1 MSEKICREEESAIT
15 EIQLRAANLRIAKVK
30 AEKEFIDAR
39 GKEVTPE
46 EKAAIQ
52 KKRHQIL
59 YQLELEG
66 AEIEREFI
74 EKYRSKLAG
83 LSVRYPGLNLEGA
96 AGCPFCT
103 TCITSCLECVTS
115 CTACVACSNDVF

>member
-1 MSEKICREEESAIT
+1 MSEPIIRDELSLIDL
-15 EIQLRAANLRIAKVK
+15 QLRAAALRISKIK

-52 KKRHQIL
+52 KRRHLIL

-66 AEIEREFI
+66 AEIEHDFI
-74 EKYRSKLAG
+74 EKYRSKIAG
-83 LSVRYPGLNLEGA
+83 LSVRYPGLGLEGTT
-96 AGCPFCT
+96 GCPFCT
-103 TCITSCLECVTS
+103 TCITSCLQCVTS

>member
-1 MSEKICREEESAIT
+1 MSESMIKEESPLIDL
-15 EIQLRAANLRIAKVK
+15 QVRAANLRIAKIK

-52 KKRHQIL
+52 KRRHLIL

-66 AEIEREFI
+66 AEIEHDFI
-74 EKYRSKLAG
+74 EKYRSKIAG
-83 LSVRYPGLNLEGA
+83 LAVRYPGLGLEGA
-96 AGCPFCT
+96 TGCPFCT
-103 TCITSCLECVTS
+103 TCITSCLQCVTS